1 MVRSDAAAAPLSSL
15 AALGETFG
23 FAPDDLEPSARI
35 AMQALMAALREAEV
49 RADRDALVPVL
60 NRRAFLR
67 EVTRAVGH
75 VERYGRPAAVV
86 YLDMDG
92 FKALNDQFG
101 HSVGDAA
108 LRHIA
113 AVLRSHIRDS
123 DHVGR
128 LGGDEFGVIL
138 VETGGEEAFAKA
150 AALEA
155 LIASTPLVYEGQT
168 HRLSASVGVYP
179 VAGLDSAEA
188 ALARAD
194 EAMYAAK
201 FAHRVGRDAA

>member
-1 MVRSDAAAAPLSSL
+1 MVRSEAAAAPLSSL

-35 AMQALMAALREAEV
+35 AMQALMAALRDAEM
-49 RADRDALVPVL
+49 RADRDVLAPVL

-86 YLDMDG
+86 YIDMDD

-101 HSVGDAA
+101 HSLGDAA
-108 LRHIA
+108 LRHVGA
-113 AVLRSHIRDS
+113 LLRANVRDS
-123 DHVGR
+123 DQVGR

-138 VETGGEEAFAKA
+138 VETAADEAVAKA

-155 LIASTPLVYEGQT
+155 MIASQPLIFEDQT
-168 HRLSASVGVYP
+168 HHLSASVGVHP
-179 VAGLDSAEA
+179 IASLDSAET

-201 FAHRVGRDAA
+201 FAHRAAREAA